1 MICAHVLRLPSRKPE
16 ALSEQIYR
24 AYPEDPQ
31 QVMIIDFRLQ
41 CRCYLYAWI
50 PRCRVLGLYRVGQPG
65 PRVYYV
71 AGVGGRTW
79 EEYRDTVSR
88 RKERISNKQDIK
100 RSEV

>member
-1 MICAHVLRLPSRKPE
+1 MIWSHVVRPSSQKP
-16 ALSEQIYR
+16 AAFAEQLYR
-24 AYPEDPQ
+24 AYPRDPK
-31 QVMIIDFRLQ
+31 QVMIIDFRVQ

-50 PRCRVLGLYRVGQPG
+50 PRCRVLGLYRVGRPG